1 MARSKAP
8 AKKATKKPAPR
19 PVERPRKKA
28 TEKAH
33 GKAAPPRIA
42 RRAPAP
48 EWDETFKA
56 YLAQI
61 GGRIHE
67 IRQMQG
73 LTLAAI
79 EEFTGIDYRQIIRIE
94 QGEVNIT
101 VQTAYRIA
109 RALGVETHELYIP
122 RERSSIRAKAAAGDA
137 S

>member
-1 MARSKAP
+1 MARSKAS
-8 AKKATKKPAPR
+8 AKKAAPR
-19 PVERPRKKA
+19 RVERPRKKA
-28 TEKAH
+28 TEKPQ
-33 GKAAPPRIA
+33 GKAAPPRIQRG

-48 EWDETFKA
+48 EWDETLKA

-61 GGRIHE
+61 GGRVHE

-73 LTLAAI
+73 LTLAAV

-94 QGEVNIT
+94 QGEVNFT

-122 RERSSIRAKAAAGDA
+122 RERSSIRAKTAAGDA